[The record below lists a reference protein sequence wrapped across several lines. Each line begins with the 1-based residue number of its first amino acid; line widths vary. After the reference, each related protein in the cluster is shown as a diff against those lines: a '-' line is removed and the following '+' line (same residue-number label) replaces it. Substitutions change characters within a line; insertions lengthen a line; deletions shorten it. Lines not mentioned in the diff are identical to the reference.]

1 MVDPTEL
8 TMQQVLKRYC
18 RPRAVDIHPAII
30 TQHLIANLLSMT
42 EPETPNL
49 LQLGAQCRPP
59 YSNGTNEGNSQTAA
73 KLDDASRQI
82 PGQWTCPRSFWVP
95 ALGPG
100 TRRPL
105 RTDPN
110 SHRLHFPAQGAAT
123 PHSKAPQTRHRDS
136 NTGKSLGL

>member
-1 MVDPTEL
+1 MGTEWVLMLKQPQGINRREGPPLHGWIILVIPVHCLLAGGKYILCESKSAGLQLIRDTLPLLKGVNLRRRQDGGPNGRDRWMVDPTEL

-59 YSNGTNEGNSQTAA
+59 
-73 KLDDASRQI
+73 
-82 PGQWTCPRSFWVP
+82 
-95 ALGPG
+95 
-100 TRRPL
+100 
-105 RTDPN
+105 
-110 SHRLHFPAQGAAT
+110 
-123 PHSKAPQTRHRDS
+123 
-136 NTGKSLGL
+136 